1 MITITELLS
10 ERLNLALK
18 NIGKAD
24 LLSNFQGSVTSA
36 ADTRFGD
43 YQTNAAMVLA
53 KKLGMPPRE
62 LAAEIIDQI
71 DVDDISE
78 TPEIAGPG
86 FINFKIQNSTIL
98 SRLDDILSS
107 DRLGIEETTTP
118 EKILIDYSSPNI
130 AKPMHIGHIRST
142 IIGDCLRRVANFLG
156 HDVIAD
162 NHIGDWG
169 TPIGQVIYGWKNN
182 LNESAFNED
191 PIKELLRLYQLVKEG
206 FESDPKINAACLEET
221 VKLQSGN
228 EESIS
233 LWNQFKEITLSE
245 ANKIYS
251 RLDIEFNVTLGESFY
266 HNQLAPLVEDLL
278 AKGIAEISDGAVCIF
293 SNNELEAKDDP
304 LLVSRD
310 GEWIPVPCMVRKK
323 DGGFNYATTDIATID
338 YRVNELNSDK
348 ILYVVDDRQS
358 LHFRQLFEVSRQR
371 EIKTQL
377 HHVSFGKILGEDRKP
392 FKTREGSVPD
402 LSSVLEEAVQRAK
415 SVVDDKS
422 NGLSEKEKEDVA
434 ERIGIGAIKYFEL
447 SQSRVSDY
455 IFSWD
460 KMLALQGNTAPYMI
474 NAYVRT
480 RSIFRKIGD
489 NADISLHDL
498 ALSNDSERSIAIK
511 LCQYSEVVPEVMT
524 DYRPNLL
531 ATYLYELA
539 QTFHSFYEQC
549 PVLNSEEQTRNTR
562 LALCEATS
570 KVLKH
575 GLELLGIY
583 PPDKM

>member
-18 NIGKAD
+18 NIEKAD

-53 KKLGMPPRE
+53 KKIGMPPRE
-62 LAAEIIDQI
+62 LAAEIINQI

-118 EKILIDYSSPNI
+118 EKILIDFSSPNI

-221 VKLQSGN
+221 VKLQSGDD
-228 EESIS
+228 ESMS

-251 RLDIEFNVTLGESFY
+251 RLDIEFDVTLGESFY
-266 HNQLAPLVEDLL
+266 HNQLAPIVEDLL

-549 PVLNSEEQTRNTR
+549 PVLNSKEQTRNTR

>member
-18 NIGKAD
+18 NIEKAD

-62 LAAEIIDQI
+62 LAAKIIDQI
-71 DVDDISE
+71 DVDGISE

-118 EKILIDYSSPNI
+118 EKILIDFSSPNI

-221 VKLQSGN
+221 VKLQSGDD
-228 EESIS
+228 ESMS

-251 RLDIEFNVTLGESFY
+251 RLDIEFDVTLGESFY

-489 NADISLHDL
+489 DANISLHDL
-498 ALSNDSERSIAIK
+498 ALSNESERSIAIK

>member
-18 NIGKAD
+18 NIEKAD

-53 KKLGMPPRE
+53 KKIGMPPRE
-62 LAAEIIDQI
+62 LAAEIINQI

-86 FINFKIQNSTIL
+86 FINFKIQDSTIH

-107 DRLGIEETTTP
+107 DRLGIEESTTP
-118 EKILIDYSSPNI
+118 EKILIDFSSPNI

-221 VKLQSGN
+221 VKLQSGDD
-228 EESIS
+228 ESMS

-251 RLDIEFNVTLGESFY
+251 RLDIEFDVTLGESFY

-338 YRVNELNSDK
+338 YRVNELKSDK

-489 NADISLHDL
+489 DANISLSDL

-549 PVLNSEEQTRNTR
+549 PVLNSKEQTRNTR

>member
-10 ERLNLALK
+10 ERLNLALN

-43 YQTNAAMVLA
+43 YQTNVAMVLA
-53 KKLGMPPRE
+53 KKLGIPPRE
-62 LAAEIIDQI
+62 LAAEIINQI

-98 SRLDDILSS
+98 SRLDDVLSS

-228 EESIS
+228 KESIS

-489 NADISLHDL
+489 DANISLSDL
-498 ALSNDSERSIAIK
+498 ALSNESERSIAIK

-549 PVLNSEEQTRNTR
+549 PVLNSKEQTRNTR

>member
-118 EKILIDYSSPNI
+118 EKILIDFSSPNI

-221 VKLQSGN
+221 VKLQSGD

-251 RLDIEFNVTLGESFY
+251 RLDIEFDVTLGESFY

-489 NADISLHDL
+489 DANISLSDL

>member
-18 NIGKAD
+18 NIEKAD

-53 KKLGMPPRE
+53 KKIGMPPRE
-62 LAAEIIDQI
+62 LAAEIINQI

-86 FINFKIQNSTIL
+86 FINFKIQDSTIH

-107 DRLGIEETTTP
+107 DRLGIEESTTP
-118 EKILIDYSSPNI
+118 EKILIDFSSPNI

-221 VKLQSGN
+221 VKLQSGD

-251 RLDIEFNVTLGESFY
+251 RLDIDFNVTLGESFY

-338 YRVNELNSDK
+338 YRVNELKSDK

>member
-62 LAAEIIDQI
+62 LAAKIIDQI
-71 DVDDISE
+71 DVDGISE

-86 FINFKIQNSTIL
+86 FINFKIQNSTIH

-107 DRLGIEETTTP
+107 DRLGIDESTTP
-118 EKILIDYSSPNI
+118 EKILIDFSSPNI

-221 VKLQSGN
+221 VKLQSGDG
-228 EESIS
+228 ESIS

-251 RLDIEFNVTLGESFY
+251 RLDIEFDVTLGESFY
-266 HNQLAPLVEDLL
+266 HNQLAPIVEDLL

-460 KMLALQGNTAPYMI
+460 KMLAMQGNTAPYMI

-489 NADISLHDL
+489 DANISLHDL
-498 ALSNDSERSIAIK
+498 ALSNESERSIAIK

-549 PVLNSEEQTRNTR
+549 PVLNSKEQTRNTR

>member
-18 NIGKAD
+18 NIEKAD

-86 FINFKIQNSTIL
+86 FINFKIQNSTIH

-107 DRLGIEETTTP
+107 DRLGIEESTTP
-118 EKILIDYSSPNI
+118 EKILIDFSSPNI

-221 VKLQSGN
+221 VKLQSGD

-251 RLDIEFNVTLGESFY
+251 RLDIDFNVTLGESFY

-371 EIKTQL
+371 DIKTQF

-549 PVLNSEEQTRNTR
+549 PVLNSKEQTRNTR

>member
-10 ERLNLALK
+10 ERLNLALN

-62 LAAEIIDQI
+62 LAAEIINQI

-98 SRLDDILSS
+98 SRLDDVLSS

-228 EESIS
+228 KESIS

-489 NADISLHDL
+489 DANISLSDL
-498 ALSNDSERSIAIK
+498 ALSNESERSIAIK

-549 PVLNSEEQTRNTR
+549 PVLNSKEQTRNTR

>member
-18 NIGKAD
+18 NIEKAD

-53 KKLGMPPRE
+53 KKIGMPPRE
-62 LAAEIIDQI
+62 LAAEIINQI

-118 EKILIDYSSPNI
+118 EKILIDFSSPNI

-221 VKLQSGN
+221 VKLQSGDD
-228 EESIS
+228 ESMS

-251 RLDIEFNVTLGESFY
+251 RLDIDFNVTLGESFY

-304 LLVSRD
+304 LLVRRD

-392 FKTREGSVPD
+392 FKTREGSVPN

-489 NADISLHDL
+489 DTNISLNDL

-570 KVLKH
+570 KVLEH

>member
-1 MITITELLS
+1 MITITKLLS
-10 ERLNLALK
+10 ERLNLALN

-62 LAAEIIDQI
+62 LAAKIINQI

-107 DRLGIEETTTP
+107 GRLGIEETTTP

-221 VKLQSGN
+221 VKLQSGD

-251 RLDIEFNVTLGESFY
+251 RLDIDFNVTLGESFY

-415 SVVDDKS
+415 SVIDDKS

-489 NADISLHDL
+489 DANISLNDL

-549 PVLNSEEQTRNTR
+549 PVLNSEKQTRNTR

>member
-62 LAAEIIDQI
+62 LAAEIINQI

-118 EKILIDYSSPNI
+118 EKILIDFSSPNI

-221 VKLQSGN
+221 VKLQSGD

-251 RLDIEFNVTLGESFY
+251 KLDIDFNVTLGESFY

-338 YRVNELNSDK
+338 YRVNELNSDI

-434 ERIGIGAIKYFEL
+434 EKIGIGAIKYFEL

-489 NADISLHDL
+489 DADISLHDL

-549 PVLNSEEQTRNTR
+549 PVLNSKEQTRNTR

>member
-10 ERLNLALK
+10 ERLNLALQ
-18 NIGKAD
+18 NIEKAD

-86 FINFKIQNSTIL
+86 FINFKIQDSTIH

-107 DRLGIEETTTP
+107 DRLGIEESTTP
-118 EKILIDYSSPNI
+118 EKILIDFSSPNI

-221 VKLQSGN
+221 VKLQSGDD
-228 EESIS
+228 ESMS

-245 ANKIYS
+245 ANKSYS
-251 RLDIEFNVTLGESFY
+251 RLDIEFDVTLGESFY

-358 LHFRQLFEVSRQR
+358 LHFRQQFEV
-371 EIKTQL
+371 
-377 HHVSFGKILGEDRKP
+377 
-392 FKTREGSVPD
+392 
-402 LSSVLEEAVQRAK
+402 
-415 SVVDDKS
+415 
-422 NGLSEKEKEDVA
+422 
-434 ERIGIGAIKYFEL
+434 
-447 SQSRVSDY
+447 
-455 IFSWD
+455 
-460 KMLALQGNTAPYMI
+460 
-474 NAYVRT
+474 
-480 RSIFRKIGD
+480 
-489 NADISLHDL
+489 
-498 ALSNDSERSIAIK
+498 
-511 LCQYSEVVPEVMT
+511 
-524 DYRPNLL
+524 
-531 ATYLYELA
+531 
-539 QTFHSFYEQC
+539 
-549 PVLNSEEQTRNTR
+549 
-562 LALCEATS
+562 
-570 KVLKH
+570 
-575 GLELLGIY
+575 
-583 PPDKM
+583 

>member
-18 NIGKAD
+18 KIGKAD

-43 YQTNAAMVLA
+43 YQTNAAMILA

-62 LAAEIIDQI
+62 LAAEIINQI

-86 FINFKIQNSTIL
+86 FINFKIQNSTIH

-107 DRLGIEETTTP
+107 DRLGIEESATP
-118 EKILIDYSSPNI
+118 EKILIDFSSPNI

-221 VKLQSGN
+221 VKLQSGD

-251 RLDIEFNVTLGESFY
+251 RLDIEFDVTLGESFY

-338 YRVNELNSDK
+338 YRVNELKSDK

-489 NADISLHDL
+489 DANISLSEL
-498 ALSNDSERSIAIK
+498 ALSNESERSIAIK
-511 LCQYSEVVPEVMT
+511 LCQYTEVVPEVMT

-549 PVLNSEEQTRNTR
+549 PVLNSKEQTRNTR

>member
-10 ERLNLALK
+10 ERLNLALN

-62 LAAEIIDQI
+62 LAAEIINQI

-221 VKLQSGN
+221 VKLQSGD

-251 RLDIEFNVTLGESFY
+251 RLDIDFNVTLGESFY

-415 SVVDDKS
+415 SVIDDKS

-489 NADISLHDL
+489 DANISLNDL

-549 PVLNSEEQTRNTR
+549 PVLNSEKQTRNTR

>member
-118 EKILIDYSSPNI
+118 EKILIDFSSPNI

-221 VKLQSGN
+221 VKLQSGD
-228 EESIS
+228 EESMS

-251 RLDIEFNVTLGESFY
+251 RLDIEFDVTLGESFY

-338 YRVNELNSDK
+338 YRVNELKSDK

-489 NADISLHDL
+489 DANISLSDL
-498 ALSNDSERSIAIK
+498 ALSNESERSIAIK

>member
-18 NIGKAD
+18 NIEKAD

-53 KKLGMPPRE
+53 KKIGMPPRE
-62 LAAEIIDQI
+62 LAAEIINQI

-86 FINFKIQNSTIL
+86 FINFKIQNSTIH

-107 DRLGIEETTTP
+107 DRLGIEESTTP
-118 EKILIDYSSPNI
+118 EKILIDFSSPNI

-221 VKLQSGN
+221 VKLQSGD

-251 RLDIEFNVTLGESFY
+251 RLDIDFNVTLGESFY

-338 YRVNELNSDK
+338 YRVNELKSDK

-434 ERIGIGAIKYFEL
+434 EKIGIGAIKYFEL

-489 NADISLHDL
+489 DANISLSDL

-549 PVLNSEEQTRNTR
+549 PVLNSKEQTRNTR

>member
-18 NIGKAD
+18 NIEKAD

-53 KKLGMPPRE
+53 KKIGMPPRE

-118 EKILIDYSSPNI
+118 EKILIDFSSPNI

-182 LNESAFNED
+182 LNESAFNQD

-221 VKLQSGN
+221 VKLQSGDK
-228 EESIS
+228 ESIS
-233 LWNQFKEITLSE
+233 LWNQFKETTLSE

-251 RLDIEFNVTLGESFY
+251 RLDIDFNVTLGESFY

-304 LLVSRD
+304 LLVRRD

-338 YRVNELNSDK
+338 YRVNELKSDK
-348 ILYVVDDRQS
+348 ILYIVDDRQS

-489 NADISLHDL
+489 DANISLSDL

-549 PVLNSEEQTRNTR
+549 PVLNSKEQTRNTR

>member
-10 ERLNLALK
+10 ERLNLALN

-62 LAAEIIDQI
+62 LAAEIINQI

-377 HHVSFGKILGEDRKP
+377 HHVSFGKILGKDRKP
-392 FKTREGSVPD
+392 FNTREGSVPD

-415 SVVDDKS
+415 SVIDDKS
-422 NGLSEKEKEDVA
+422 NG
-434 ERIGIGAIKYFEL
+434 
-447 SQSRVSDY
+447 
-455 IFSWD
+455 
-460 KMLALQGNTAPYMI
+460 
-474 NAYVRT
+474 
-480 RSIFRKIGD
+480 
-489 NADISLHDL
+489 
-498 ALSNDSERSIAIK
+498 
-511 LCQYSEVVPEVMT
+511 
-524 DYRPNLL
+524 
-531 ATYLYELA
+531 
-539 QTFHSFYEQC
+539 
-549 PVLNSEEQTRNTR
+549 
-562 LALCEATS
+562 
-570 KVLKH
+570 
-575 GLELLGIY
+575 
-583 PPDKM
+583 

>member
-53 KKLGMPPRE
+53 KKIGMPPRE
-62 LAAEIIDQI
+62 LAAEIINQI

-118 EKILIDYSSPNI
+118 EKILIDFSSPNI

-221 VKLQSGN
+221 VKLQSGDK
-228 EESIS
+228 ESIS

-251 RLDIEFNVTLGESFY
+251 RLDIDFNVTLGESFY

-338 YRVNELNSDK
+338 YRVNELKSDK

-489 NADISLHDL
+489 DANISLSDL

-549 PVLNSEEQTRNTR
+549 PVLNSKEQTRNTR

>member
-18 NIGKAD
+18 NIEKAD

-53 KKLGMPPRE
+53 KKIGMPPRE
-62 LAAEIIDQI
+62 LAAEIINQI

-86 FINFKIQNSTIL
+86 FINFKIQDSTIH

-107 DRLGIEETTTP
+107 DRLGIEESTTP
-118 EKILIDYSSPNI
+118 EKILIDFSSPNI

-221 VKLQSGN
+221 VKLQSGD

-251 RLDIEFNVTLGESFY
+251 RLDIDFNVTLGESFY

-304 LLVSRD
+304 LLVRRD

-338 YRVNELNSDK
+338 YRVNELKSDK

-392 FKTREGSVPD
+392 FKTREGSVPN

-434 ERIGIGAIKYFEL
+434 EKIGIGAIKYFEL

-489 NADISLHDL
+489 DANISLSDL

-549 PVLNSEEQTRNTR
+549 PVLNSKEQTRNTR

>member
-18 NIGKAD
+18 NIEKAD

-53 KKLGMPPRE
+53 KKIGMPPRE
-62 LAAEIIDQI
+62 LAAEIINQI

-86 FINFKIQNSTIL
+86 FINFKIQDSTIH

-118 EKILIDYSSPNI
+118 EKILIDFSSPNI

-221 VKLQSGN
+221 VKLQSGDD
-228 EESIS
+228 ESMS

-251 RLDIEFNVTLGESFY
+251 RLDIDFNVTLGESFY

-304 LLVSRD
+304 LLVRRD

-338 YRVNELNSDK
+338 YRVNELKSDK
-348 ILYVVDDRQS
+348 ILYIVDDRQS

-434 ERIGIGAIKYFEL
+434 EKIGIGAIKYFEL

-489 NADISLHDL
+489 DANISLSDL

>member
-53 KKLGMPPRE
+53 KKIGMPPRE
-62 LAAEIIDQI
+62 LAAEIINQI

-86 FINFKIQNSTIL
+86 FINFKIQDSTIH

-107 DRLGIEETTTP
+107 DRLGIEESTTP
-118 EKILIDYSSPNI
+118 EKILIDFSSPNI

-221 VKLQSGN
+221 VKLQSGD

-251 RLDIEFNVTLGESFY
+251 RLDIDFNVTLGESFY

-338 YRVNELNSDK
+338 YRVNELKSDK

-489 NADISLHDL
+489 DANISLSDL

-549 PVLNSEEQTRNTR
+549 PVLNSKEQTRNTR

>member
-118 EKILIDYSSPNI
+118 EKILIDFSSPNI

-221 VKLQSGN
+221 VKLQSGDD
-228 EESIS
+228 ESMS

-251 RLDIEFNVTLGESFY
+251 RLDIEFDVTLGESFY

>member
-18 NIGKAD
+18 NIEKAD

-53 KKLGMPPRE
+53 KKIGMPPRE
-62 LAAEIIDQI
+62 LAAEIINQI

-86 FINFKIQNSTIL
+86 FINFKIQDSTIH

-107 DRLGIEETTTP
+107 DRLGIEESTTP
-118 EKILIDYSSPNI
+118 EKILIDFSSPNI

-221 VKLQSGN
+221 VKLQSGD

-251 RLDIEFNVTLGESFY
+251 RLDIDFNVTLGESFY

-304 LLVSRD
+304 LLVRRD

-338 YRVNELNSDK
+338 YRVNELKSDK

-392 FKTREGSVPD
+392 FKTREGSVPN

-434 ERIGIGAIKYFEL
+434 EKIGIGAIKYFEL

-489 NADISLHDL
+489 DANISLHDL
-498 ALSNDSERSIAIK
+498 ALSNDSERSISIK

-549 PVLNSEEQTRNTR
+549 PVLNSKEQTRNTR

>member
-10 ERLNLALK
+10 ERLNLALN

-62 LAAEIIDQI
+62 LAAEIINQI

-86 FINFKIQNSTIL
+86 FINFKIKNSTIL

-415 SVVDDKS
+415 SVIDDKS

-489 NADISLHDL
+489 DTNISLNDL